1 MRLKLISAP
10 LALASFF
17 MLAACSGGPGASAAA
32 PADPQAKPA
41 AASATRVTSGQP
53 PRNQCQAQNAQSLVG
68 QPYTEGTL
76 AQALAAA
83 GADEARMLR
92 PDSIITKEYQV
103 GRLNV
108 VVGADNRI
116 VRVHCG

>member
-1 MRLKLISAP
+1 MRVNAFSAL
-10 LALASFF
+10 LALGTLVT
-17 MLAACSGGPGASAAA
+17 LAACTGGPGASAADA
-32 PADPQAKPA
+32 QA
-41 AASATRVTSGQP
+41 V
-53 PRNQCQAQNAQSLVG
+53 QSLVG
-68 QPYTEGTL
+68 QPFTDATL

-92 PDSIITKEYQV
+92 PDSMITKEYQV

-116 VRVHCG
+116 TRVHCG

>member
-1 MRLKLISAP
+1 MRVNPFSAL
-10 LALASFF
+10 LALGTLVT
-17 MLAACSGGPGASAAA
+17 LAACSGGPGASAAGA
-32 PADPQAKPA
+32 QAKPA
-41 AASATRVTSGQP
+41 AATRATTGQP
-53 PRNQCQAQNAQSLVG
+53 PRNQCNAQAVQSLVG
-68 QPYTEGTL
+68 QPFTDATL

-92 PDSIITKEYQV
+92 PDSMITKEYQV

-116 VRVHCG
+116 TRVHCG

>member
-1 MRLKLISAP
+1 MATPISA
-10 LALASFF
+10 
-17 MLAACSGGPGASAAA
+17 
-32 PADPQAKPA
+32 QA
-41 AASATRVTSGQP
+41 V
-53 PRNQCQAQNAQSLVG
+53 QSLVG
-68 QPYTEGTL
+68 QPFTDATL

-92 PDSIITKEYQV
+92 PDSMITKEYQV

-116 VRVHCG
+116 TRVHCG